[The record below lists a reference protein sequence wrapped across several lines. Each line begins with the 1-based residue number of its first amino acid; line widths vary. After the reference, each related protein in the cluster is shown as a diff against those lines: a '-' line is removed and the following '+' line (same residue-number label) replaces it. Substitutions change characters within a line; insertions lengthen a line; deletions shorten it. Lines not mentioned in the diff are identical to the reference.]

1 MVNKTKKIIFIL
13 INIVIFNPLFSQ
25 TGGNNTYEFLNI
37 ANSARVAALG
47 GNYISVKDDD
57 INLSLSN
64 PSLINN
70 KMHNFLSLSFIDYY
84 SDIKAGYS
92 TYSRTFEKYGSFA
105 ATLQFINYGKFLE
118 ADATG
123 ETFGEF
129 TAGEYAMNIG
139 WGRQLDSSFL
149 IGANLKF
156 IYSDLA
162 SYNSFGIATDISA
175 TYYSDDKNLATSLII
190 KNIGRQIV
198 AYRKDNRESLPFEIQ
213 LGFSKKLQHTPIRF
227 NILANNL
234 QKWDLTW
241 DEPDVISS
249 SYNNLTEDT
258 LSDKRFSKFLDKGMR
273 HLVFGAE
280 FIPTK
285 NFCLRVAYNYRK
297 RKELK
302 VESKPGFTGFSWGAG
317 IKIYKFRIDYG
328 RSIYHIAGA
337 PNNISITTNLSD
349 FFDL

>member
-1 MVNKTKKIIFIL
+1 VNKLRSFLLILLNIQFIF
-13 INIVIFNPLFSQ
+13 PLLSQ

-47 GNYISVKDDD
+47 GNFVSVKDDD

-64 PSLINN
+64 PSLINK

-84 SDIKAGYS
+84 SDITAGYS
-92 TYSRTFEKYGSFA
+92 TYSRTFDKYGSFA

-123 ETFGEF
+123 ETYGEF
-129 TAGEYAMNIG
+129 SAGEYALNLG

-156 IYSDLA
+156 IYSDLYI
-162 SYNSFGIATDISA
+162 YNSFGIATDISA
-175 TYYSDDKNLATSLII
+175 TYFSSKRNFATSLIL

-198 AYRKDNRESLPFEIQ
+198 GYRNGNSEALPFEIQ
-213 LGFSKKLQHTPIRF
+213 LGLSKKLEHTPIRF
-227 NILANNL
+227 SILANNL

-241 DEPDVISS
+241 DAPDELYPSANII
-249 SYNNLTEDT
+249 TDDT
-258 LSDKRFSKFLDKGMR
+258 LSEKRFSKFLDKGMR

-280 FIPTK
+280 IMPSK
-285 NFCLRVAYNYRK
+285 NLRLRLSYNYRK

-302 VESKPGFTGFSWGAG
+302 VDSKPGFTGFAWGIG
-317 IKIYKFRIDYG
+317 IRISKFRIDYG
-328 RSIYHIAGA
+328 RSVYHLAGA
-337 PNNISITTNLSD
+337 PNNISITTNLGD
-349 FFDL
+349 FFDK